1 MGPNST
7 SSDRALINYNST
19 TNRFTIDMSGNDSV
33 VIDGSGNLGLG
44 VTPSAWGSSFRALQV
59 TNASALWSATSGDL
73 QLANNAYFDG
83 TNYKF
88 VYGSGSAYAAQY
100 QQKDGKHIWQT
111 AGSGSAGGTISFTQ
125 AMTLDAS
132 GNLLVGTTTASGL
145 ATGSAVNQ
153 GVILSAGTIQTQA
166 NANANMYWAKASGY
180 SSGDYTAHFVNNVY
194 VGGITTNGSTTTY
207 AIASDYRLKENV
219 QPMTGA
225 LAKVAQLK
233 PVTYTWKASGIATQG
248 FIAHELQ
255 SVVPDCV
262 VGEKDALNEDG
273 SIKPQGV
280 DTSFLVAT
288 LTAAIQ
294 EQQALITQLTARITA
309 LESA

>member
-1 MGPNST
+1 LDVQVAVGGAIAVRPST
-7 SSDRALINYNST
+7 ST
-19 TNRFTIDMSGNDSV
+19 GN
-33 VIDGSGNLGLG
+33 
-44 VTPSAWGSSFRALQV
+44 AKQ
-59 TNASALWSATSGDL
+59 SALRL
-73 QLANNAYFDG
+73 
-83 TNYKF
+83 
-88 VYGSGSAYAAQY
+88 YGSESVTTSRYAEVACFN
-100 QQKDGKHIWQT
+100 DT
-111 AGSGSAGGTISFTQ
+111 AGSDTNALTFSTGYGATIYERARISS
-125 AMTLDAS
+125 D
-132 GNLLVGTTTASGL
+132 GNLLVGTTISSGM

-153 GVILSAGTIQTQA
+153 GVVLGALGTIQTQA

-233 PVTYTWKASGIATQG
+233 PVTYTWKASGLATQG

-309 LESA
+309 LEGA